1 MKLCVNS
8 IAEAAKSNLLAN
20 EEPYQYIRAM
30 ITEEERL
37 DISTAN
43 YEYGYNIAKKEWYAK
58 GLAEGEAKGEA
69 IGIAKGVAKGEAI
82 GVAKARA
89 KIMLEMVTRLTD
101 MGYDADSICTMT
113 GLSKE
118 ELTELN

>member
-1 MKLCVNS
+1 MKLCINS

-20 EEPYQYIRAM
+20 EEPYQYMRAM

-58 GLAEGEAKGEA
+58 GLAEGEVIGEA
-69 IGIAKGVAKGEAI
+69 KGIAKGIAK
-82 GVAKARA
+82 VRA

-101 MGYDADSICTMT
+101 MGYDADSICAIT

>member
-1 MKLCVNS
+1 M
-8 IAEAAKSNLLAN
+8 
-20 EEPYQYIRAM
+20 RAM

-58 GLAEGEAKGEA
+58 GLTEGEAKGEAKGVAKGEA
-69 IGIAKGVAKGEAI
+69 IGIAKGEAIGIAKGEAI

-101 MGYDADSICTMT
+101 MGYDADSICSLT

-118 ELTELN
+118 ELTKLI